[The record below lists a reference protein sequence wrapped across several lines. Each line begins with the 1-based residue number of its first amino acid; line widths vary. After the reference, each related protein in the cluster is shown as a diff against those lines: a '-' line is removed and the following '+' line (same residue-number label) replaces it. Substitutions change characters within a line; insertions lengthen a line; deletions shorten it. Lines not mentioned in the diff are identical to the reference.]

1 MYCKK
6 MLLPAKK
13 CSTNQICRLSTARIH
28 YTIKYLK
35 DGLIIFTQKERKR
48 TMQTNDR
55 QIIELMNAIHTGK
68 DSEEVVVRFGAK
80 LI

>member
-6 MLLPAKK
+6 MLLAVKK
-13 CSTNQICRLSTARIH
+13 CSTNQICRLSTSFPSRQSGSKNFHFRSWIR

-35 DGLIIFTQKERKR
+35 DGLIIFTQKERKG
-48 TMQTNDR
+48 TMQT
-55 QIIELMNAIHTGK
+55 K
-68 DSEEVVVRFGAK
+68 DSEEVVARFGAK

>member
-6 MLLPAKK
+6 MLLAVKK
-13 CSTNQICRLSTARIH
+13 CSTNQIWIR

-35 DGLIIFTQKERKR
+35 DGLIIFTQKERKG
-48 TMQTNDR
+48 TMQT
-55 QIIELMNAIHTGK
+55 K
-68 DSEEVVVRFGAK
+68 DSEEVVARFGAK